1 MALVILR
8 AIFVM
13 VSVGIAVLIFNSAP
27 MRQAEQ
33 WVPWAVLAGM
43 VALPLTVMG
52 IDASI
57 RRKDLTTIT
66 AVYFGLLV
74 GVLLTYIAMLA
85 LAPVLPLARSHP
97 AWAWMP
103 LILGCVLCY
112 VCTSLLLQTRDDFRF
127 LIPFVEFAR
136 DVRGLRPNVLDAA
149 AIVDGRIADLAEA
162 GIFES
167 RFVVPSF
174 VLDELQVAAD
184 SADRQRRLRGRR
196 GLDVLSRLR
205 TNKSVEIDVVGPS
218 DDAND
223 EDASAESRVVS
234 MARHLGGR
242 IVTNDANVVKL
253 AGVRAVPAI
262 NVNDVAVALKPAFVP
277 GDALSVRL
285 VKQGEEPD
293 QGVGYLDDGTMVV
306 VENGRELIGRTAHVH
321 VTSTLQTTAG
331 RLVFARPE
339 AARV

>member
-1 MALVILR
+1 MALVFLR

-27 MRQAEQ
+27 MREVPQ

-52 IDASI
+52 IDGAI

-112 VCTSLLLQTRDDFRF
+112 LCTSLLLQTRDDFRF
-127 LIPFVEFAR
+127 LIPYVEFAR

-162 GIFES
+162 GIFDS

-174 VLDELQVAAD
+174 VLDDLQVAAD
-184 SADRQRRLRGRR
+184 SSDRQRRVRGRR

-205 TNKSVEIDVVGPS
+205 TNKTIEIDVVGPV
-218 DDAND
+218 D
-223 EDASAESRVVS
+223 EADEEASPESRVVTLA
-234 MARHLGGR
+234 ARLGGR
-242 IVTNDANVVKL
+242 IVTTDATVVKL

-262 NVNDVAVALKPAFVP
+262 NVNDVAVALKPTFVP
-277 GDALSVRL
+277 GDALTVRL
-285 VKQGEEPD
+285 VKPGEEPD

-306 VENGRELIGRTAHVH
+306 VENGRERVGQIVHVH

-331 RLVFARPE
+331 RLVFARSEP
-339 AARV
+339 ARV

>member
-13 VSVGIAVLIFNSAP
+13 VSVGIAVLIFNSAA

-205 TNKSVEIDVVGPS
+205 SNKTIEIDVVS
-218 DDAND
+218 
-223 EDASAESRVVS
+223 
-234 MARHLGGR
+234 
-242 IVTNDANVVKL
+242 
-253 AGVRAVPAI
+253 
-262 NVNDVAVALKPAFVP
+262 P
-277 GDALSVRL
+277 GD
-285 VKQGEEPD
+285 
-293 QGVGYLDDGTMVV
+293 DG
-306 VENGRELIGRTAHVH
+306 
-321 VTSTLQTTAG
+321 
-331 RLVFARPE
+331 
-339 AARV
+339 

>member
-13 VSVGIAVLIFNSAP
+13 VSVGIAVLIFNSAA

-205 TNKSVEIDVVGPS
+205 TNKTVEIDVVGPGDEA
-218 DDAND
+218 DDD
-223 EDASAESRVVS
+223 DASAESRVVAL
-234 MARHLGGR
+234 ARRLGGR
-242 IVTNDANVVKL
+242 IVTNDATVVKL

-306 VENGRELIGRTAHVH
+306 VENGRDLIGRTANVH

-339 AARV
+339 AARL

>member
-1 MALVILR
+1 MALVFLR

-13 VSVGIAVLIFNSAP
+13 VSVGIAVLIFNSEP
-27 MRQAEQ
+27 MRHAPQ

-43 VALPLTVMG
+43 MALPLTVMG
-52 IDASI
+52 IDGAI

-85 LAPVLPLARSHP
+85 LAPVLPLARTHP
-97 AWAWMP
+97 AWAWLP

-174 VLDELQVAAD
+174 VVDELQNAAESSD
-184 SADRQRRLRGRR
+184 KQRRLRGRR
-196 GLDVLSRLR
+196 GLDILTRLR
-205 TNKSVEIDVVGPS
+205 ARESIDVEVVAPG
-218 DDAND
+218 DDD
-223 EDASAESRVVS
+223 EQASAESRVV
-234 MARHLGGR
+234 ALAGRLGGR

-277 GDALSVRL
+277 GDALVVRL

-306 VENGRELIGRTAHVH
+306 VENGRDQIGRTVHVN

-339 AARV
+339 AARL